1 VGSVLG
7 NQEFSLDLGQ
17 DMALQPDSPFSARA
31 GGMSTPDNGHV
42 PGDQHAVAPPP
53 VPQHPCS
60 APLSQILAR
69 LYLSTDAQEVGDLLE
84 TCPVKSCSSPDPDDN
99 EPEDMAAD
107 TDQSAA
113 SSKIG
118 EEHIMAVI
126 EHIITA
132 CTPIAEANALLS
144 VLQQAGTVPWRTLQP
159 YLKVLREWH
168 QECGRQDVQTVDL
181 GIPVCVPITHT
192 TTTITQA

>member
-1 VGSVLG
+1 
-7 NQEFSLDLGQ
+7 
-17 DMALQPDSPFSARA
+17 
-31 GGMSTPDNGHV
+31 MSTPPENGHV

-53 VPQHPCS
+53 VQQHPCS

-69 LYLSTDAQEVGDLLE
+69 LYLSTDAQDVGDLLGP
-84 TCPVKSCSSPDPDDN
+84 CPVKSCASPDPDDS

-107 TDQSAA
+107 TDQSSA

-132 CTPIAEANALLS
+132 CTPLAEANALLS
-144 VLQQAGTVPWRTLQP
+144 ILQQAGTVPGRTLPP
-159 YLKVLREWH
+159 YLKVLWEWH
-168 QECGRQDVQTVDL
+168 QECGRRDVQTVDL
-181 GIPVCVPITHT
+181 GIPVCVSITHT
-192 TTTITQA
+192 TSRV